1 MKSIKELL
9 NHHQEDWSLD
19 QRFYKDESIFDLEK
33 NHIFYD
39 SWIFIGH
46 ESQIPNKG
54 DYFVYKLL
62 EEEIIVLRNKENEVK
77 AFFNVCRHRGS
88 RICLEESGNTSRFS
102 CPYHS
107 WTYNLD
113 GKLLAAKSLREGID
127 KSTLG
132 LHPCNIAS
140 VSGMLL
146 INLSDN
152 PQSLANLQSDLKE
165 PFKMFGF
172 EDLKVAAHKNY
183 PIASNW
189 KLAVENYQQCY
200 HCAPAHPE
208 YSLSHSLKIED
219 EPGFD
224 EAQEKMMEN
233 LESCGLKEF
242 EVNKDF
248 SNKDPNQEQYAYSR
262 YALFDGYMTGSKDGK
277 PLAPLLGDIKE
288 FNQGCSDFNIG
299 PVSYFLAYCDHIVGY
314 IFTPVSQNQCQCDIY
329 WLVNKDAEEGK
340 DYDKDK
346 LMWLWDVTTYADETI
361 IVNNQKG
368 VNSIK
373 YKSGPYTDKE
383 QSTRRFIKWYLS
395 ELKSHTS

>member
-1 MKSIKELL
+1 MNTIKELL
-9 NHHQEDWSLD
+9 NNQQEDWSLD
-19 QRFYKDESIFDLEK
+19 QKFYKDTSIFDLEK
-33 NHIFYD
+33 HNIFYN

-54 DYFVYKLL
+54 DFFVYKLL
-62 EEEIIVLRNKENEVK
+62 DEEIIVLRNKENKVK

-88 RICLEESGNTSRFS
+88 RVCLEEKGNTSRFS

-127 KSTLG
+127 KSKLG
-132 LHPCNIAS
+132 LHPCNIESA
-140 VSGMLL
+140 SGMLL

-152 PQSLANLQSDLKE
+152 PQSLKNLQSDLKE
-165 PFKMFGF
+165 PFEMFGF
-172 EDLKVAAHKNY
+172 KDLKVAAHKNY

-189 KLAVENYQQCY
+189 KLAVENYQECY

-224 EAQEKMMEN
+224 EAQEKMMNN
-233 LESCGLKEF
+233 LESCGLKDI

-248 SNKDPNQEQYAYSR
+248 SNKDPDQEQYAYSR

-277 PLAPLLGDIKE
+277 PLAPLLGNIKE

-314 IFTPVSQNQCQCDIY
+314 IFTPTSQDQCQCDIY
-329 WLVNKDAEEGK
+329 WLVNKDAEENK
-340 DYDKDK
+340 DYDKEK

-373 YKSGPYTDKE
+373 YQSGPYTDKE

-395 ELKSHTS
+395 ELKSHAL

>member
-1 MKSIKELL
+1 MNTIKELL
-9 NHHQEDWSLD
+9 NNQQEDWSLD
-19 QRFYKDESIFDLEK
+19 QKFYKDTSIFDLEK
-33 NHIFYD
+33 HNIFYN

-54 DYFVYKLL
+54 DFFVYKLL
-62 EEEIIVLRNKENEVK
+62 DEEIIVLRNKENKVK

-88 RICLEESGNTSRFS
+88 RVCLEEKGNTSRFS

-127 KSTLG
+127 KSKLG
-132 LHPCNIAS
+132 LHPCNIESA
-140 VSGMLL
+140 SGMLL

-152 PQSLANLQSDLKE
+152 PQSLKNLQSDLKE
-165 PFKMFGF
+165 PFEMFGF
-172 EDLKVAAHKNY
+172 KDLKIAAHKNY

-189 KLAVENYQQCY
+189 KLAVENYQECY

-224 EAQEKMMEN
+224 EAQEKMMNN
-233 LESCGLKEF
+233 LESCGLKDI

-248 SNKDPNQEQYAYSR
+248 SNKDPDQEQYAYSR

-277 PLAPLLGDIKE
+277 PLAPLLGNIKE

-314 IFTPVSQNQCQCDIY
+314 IFTPTSQDQCQCDIY
-329 WLVNKDAEEGK
+329 WLVNKDAEENK
-340 DYDKDK
+340 DYDKEK

-373 YKSGPYTDKE
+373 YQSGPYTDKE

-395 ELKSHTS
+395 ELKSHAL

>member
-1 MKSIKELL
+1 MNTIRELL
-9 NHHQEDWSLD
+9 NNQQEDWSLD
-19 QRFYKDESIFDLEK
+19 QKFYKDTSIFDLEK
-33 NHIFYD
+33 HNIFYN

-54 DYFVYKLL
+54 DFFVYKLL
-62 EEEIIVLRNKENEVK
+62 DEEIIVLSYKENKVK

-88 RICLEESGNTSRFS
+88 RVCLEEKGNTSRFS

-127 KSTLG
+127 KSKLG
-132 LHPCNIAS
+132 LHPCNIESA
-140 VSGMLL
+140 SGMLL

-152 PQSLANLQSDLKE
+152 PQSLKNLQSDLKE
-165 PFKMFGF
+165 PFEMFGF
-172 EDLKVAAHKNY
+172 KNLKVAAHKNY

-189 KLAVENYQQCY
+189 KLAVENYQECY

-224 EAQEKMMEN
+224 EAQEKMMNN
-233 LESCGLKEF
+233 LESCGLKDI

-248 SNKDPNQEQYAYSR
+248 SNKDPDQEQYAYSR

-277 PLAPLLGDIKE
+277 PLAPLLGNIKE

-314 IFTPVSQNQCQCDIY
+314 IFTPTSQDQCQCDIY
-329 WLVNKDAEEGK
+329 WLVNKDAKENK
-340 DYDKDK
+340 DYDKEK

-373 YKSGPYTDKE
+373 YQSGPYTDKE

-395 ELKSHTS
+395 ELKSYAL

>member
-1 MKSIKELL
+1 MNSIKELL

-33 NHIFYD
+33 RHIFYD

-46 ESQIPNKG
+46 ESQIQNKG

-62 EEEIIVLRNKENEVK
+62 DEEIIVLRNKENKVK

-152 PQSLANLQSDLKE
+152 PQSLENLQSDLKE
-165 PFKMFGF
+165 PFEMFGF

-189 KLAVENYQQCY
+189 KLAVENYQECY

-224 EAQEKMMEN
+224 EAQEKMMKD

-299 PVSYFLAYCDHIVGY
+299 PVSYFLAYCDHVVGY
-314 IFTPVSQNQCQCDIY
+314 IFTPISQNQCQCDIY

-340 DYDKDK
+340 DYDKEK

-373 YKSGPYTDKE
+373 YQSGPYTDKE

-395 ELKSHTS
+395 ELKSHAS

>member
-62 EEEIIVLRNKENEVK
+62 DEEIIVLRNKENEVK

-127 KSTLG
+127 KSMLG

-152 PQSLANLQSDLKE
+152 PQSLENLQSDLKE
-165 PFKMFGF
+165 PFEMFGF

-189 KLAVENYQQCY
+189 KLAVENYQECY

-299 PVSYFLAYCDHIVGY
+299 PISYFLAYCDHIVGY
-314 IFTPVSQNQCQCDIY
+314 IFTPVSQNQWQCDIY

>member
-1 MKSIKELL
+1 MNTIKELL
-9 NHHQEDWSLD
+9 NNQQEDWSLD
-19 QRFYKDESIFDLEK
+19 QKFYKDTSIFDLEK
-33 NHIFYD
+33 YNIFYN

-54 DYFVYKLL
+54 DFFVYKLL
-62 EEEIIVLRNKENEVK
+62 DEEIIVLRNKENKVK

-88 RICLEESGNTSRFS
+88 RVCLEEKGNTSRFS

-127 KSTLG
+127 KSKLG
-132 LHPCNIAS
+132 LHPCNIESA
-140 VSGMLL
+140 SGMLL

-152 PQSLANLQSDLKE
+152 PQSLKNLQSDLKE
-165 PFKMFGF
+165 PFEMFGF
-172 EDLKVAAHKNY
+172 KDLKVAAHKNY

-189 KLAVENYQQCY
+189 KLAVENYQECY

-224 EAQEKMMEN
+224 EAQEKMMNN
-233 LESCGLKEF
+233 LESCGLKDI

-248 SNKDPNQEQYAYSR
+248 SNKDPDQEQYAYSR

-277 PLAPLLGDIKE
+277 PLAPLLGNIKE

-314 IFTPVSQNQCQCDIY
+314 IFTPTSQDQCQCDIY
-329 WLVNKDAEEGK
+329 WLVNKDAEENK
-340 DYDKDK
+340 DYDKER

-373 YKSGPYTDKE
+373 YQSGPYTDKE

-395 ELKSHTS
+395 ELKSHAL

>member
-1 MKSIKELL
+1 MNTIRELL
-9 NHHQEDWSLD
+9 NNQQEDWSLD
-19 QRFYKDESIFDLEK
+19 QRFYKDTSIFDLEK
-33 NHIFYD
+33 HNIFYN

-54 DYFVYKLL
+54 DFFVYKLL
-62 EEEIIVLRNKENEVK
+62 DEEIIVLRNKENKVK

-88 RICLEESGNTSRFS
+88 RVCLEEKGNTSRFS

-127 KSTLG
+127 KSKLG
-132 LHPCNIAS
+132 LHPCNIESA
-140 VSGMLL
+140 SGMLL

-152 PQSLANLQSDLKE
+152 PQSLKNLQSDLKE
-165 PFKMFGF
+165 PFEMFGF
-172 EDLKVAAHKNY
+172 KDLKVAAHKNY

-189 KLAVENYQQCY
+189 KLAVENYQECY

-224 EAQEKMMEN
+224 EAQEKMMNN
-233 LESCGLKEF
+233 LESCGLKDI

-248 SNKDPNQEQYAYSR
+248 SNKDPDQEQYAYSR

-277 PLAPLLGDIKE
+277 PLAPLLGNIKE

-314 IFTPVSQNQCQCDIY
+314 IFTPTSQDQCQCDIY
-329 WLVNKDAEEGK
+329 WLVNKDAEENK
-340 DYDKDK
+340 DYDKER

-373 YKSGPYTDKE
+373 YQSGPYTDKE

-395 ELKSHTS
+395 ELKSHAL

>member
-1 MKSIKELL
+1 MNTIKELL
-9 NHHQEDWSLD
+9 NNQQEDWSLD
-19 QRFYKDESIFDLEK
+19 QKFYKDTSIFDLEK
-33 NHIFYD
+33 HNIFYN

-54 DYFVYKLL
+54 DFFVYKLL
-62 EEEIIVLRNKENEVK
+62 DEEIIVLRNKENKVK

-88 RICLEESGNTSRFS
+88 RVCLEEKGNTSRFS

-107 WTYNLD
+107 WTYSLD

-127 KSTLG
+127 KSKLG
-132 LHPCNIAS
+132 LHPCNIESA
-140 VSGMLL
+140 SGMLL

-152 PQSLANLQSDLKE
+152 PQSLKNLQSDLKE
-165 PFKMFGF
+165 PFEMFGF
-172 EDLKVAAHKNY
+172 KDLKVAAHKNY

-189 KLAVENYQQCY
+189 KLAVENYQECY

-224 EAQEKMMEN
+224 EAQEKMMNN
-233 LESCGLKEF
+233 LESCGLKDI

-248 SNKDPNQEQYAYSR
+248 SNKDPDQEQYAYSR

-277 PLAPLLGDIKE
+277 PLAPLLGNIKE

-314 IFTPVSQNQCQCDIY
+314 IFTPTSQDQCQCDIY
-329 WLVNKDAEEGK
+329 WLVNKDAEENK
-340 DYDKDK
+340 DYDKEK

-373 YKSGPYTDKE
+373 YQSGPYTDKE

-395 ELKSHTS
+395 ELKSHAL

>member
-1 MKSIKELL
+1 MNTIKELL
-9 NHHQEDWSLD
+9 NNQQEDWSLD
-19 QRFYKDESIFDLEK
+19 QRFYKDTSIFDLEK
-33 NHIFYD
+33 HNIFYN

-54 DYFVYKLL
+54 DFFVYKLL
-62 EEEIIVLRNKENEVK
+62 DEEIIVLRNKENKVK

-88 RICLEESGNTSRFS
+88 RVCLEEKGNTSRFS

-127 KSTLG
+127 KSKLG
-132 LHPCNIAS
+132 LHPCNIESA
-140 VSGMLL
+140 SGMLL

-152 PQSLANLQSDLKE
+152 PQSLKNLQSDLKE
-165 PFKMFGF
+165 PFEMFGF
-172 EDLKVAAHKNY
+172 KDLKVAAHKNY

-189 KLAVENYQQCY
+189 KLAVENYQECY

-224 EAQEKMMEN
+224 EAQEKMMNN
-233 LESCGLKEF
+233 LESCGLKDI

-248 SNKDPNQEQYAYSR
+248 SNKDPDQEQYAYSR

-314 IFTPVSQNQCQCDIY
+314 IFTPTSQDQCQCDIY
-329 WLVNKDAEEGK
+329 WLVNKDAKENK
-340 DYDKDK
+340 DYDKEK

-373 YKSGPYTDKE
+373 YQSGPYTDKE

-395 ELKSHTS
+395 ELKSHAL

>member
-1 MKSIKELL
+1 MSSIKELL

-33 NHIFYD
+33 RHIFYD

-46 ESQIPNKG
+46 ESQIQNKG

-62 EEEIIVLRNKENEVK
+62 DEEIIVLRNKENKVK

-88 RICLEESGNTSRFS
+88 RICLELSGNTSRFS

-152 PQSLANLQSDLKE
+152 PQSLENLQSDLKE
-165 PFKMFGF
+165 PFEMFGF

-189 KLAVENYQQCY
+189 KLAVENYQECY

-224 EAQEKMMEN
+224 EAQEKMMKD

-299 PVSYFLAYCDHIVGY
+299 PVSYFLAYCDHVVGY
-314 IFTPVSQNQCQCDIY
+314 IFTPISQNQCQCDIY

-340 DYDKDK
+340 DYDKEK

-373 YKSGPYTDKE
+373 YQSGPYTDKE

-395 ELKSHTS
+395 ELKSHAS

>member
-1 MKSIKELL
+1 MNTIKELL
-9 NHHQEDWSLD
+9 NNQQEDWSLD
-19 QRFYKDESIFDLEK
+19 QKFYKDTSIFDLEK
-33 NHIFYD
+33 HNIFYN

-54 DYFVYKLL
+54 DFFVYKLL
-62 EEEIIVLRNKENEVK
+62 DEEIIVLRNKENKVK

-88 RICLEESGNTSRFS
+88 RVCLEEKGNTSRFS

-127 KSTLG
+127 KSKLG
-132 LHPCNIAS
+132 LHPCNIESA
-140 VSGMLL
+140 SGMLL

-152 PQSLANLQSDLKE
+152 PQSLKNLQSDLKE
-165 PFKMFGF
+165 PFEMFGF
-172 EDLKVAAHKNY
+172 KDLKVAAHKNY

-189 KLAVENYQQCY
+189 KLAVENYQECY

-224 EAQEKMMEN
+224 EAQEKMMNN
-233 LESCGLKEF
+233 LESCGLKDI

-248 SNKDPNQEQYAYSR
+248 SNKDPDQEQYAYSR

-277 PLAPLLGDIKE
+277 PLAPLLVNIKE

-299 PVSYFLAYCDHIVGY
+299 PVSSFLAYCDHIVGY
-314 IFTPVSQNQCQCDIY
+314 IFTPTSQDQCQCDIY
-329 WLVNKDAEEGK
+329 WLVNKDAEENK
-340 DYDKDK
+340 DYDKEK

-373 YKSGPYTDKE
+373 YQSGPYTDKE

-395 ELKSHTS
+395 ELKSHAL

>member
-62 EEEIIVLRNKENEVK
+62 DEEIIVLRNKENEVK

-132 LHPCNIAS
+132 LHRCNIAS

-165 PFKMFGF
+165 PFEMFGF

-189 KLAVENYQQCY
+189 KLAVENYQECY

>member
-1 MKSIKELL
+1 MNTIKELL
-9 NHHQEDWSLD
+9 NNQQEDWSLD
-19 QRFYKDESIFDLEK
+19 QKFYKDTSIFDLEK
-33 NHIFYD
+33 HTIFYN

-54 DYFVYKLL
+54 DFFVYKLL
-62 EEEIIVLRNKENEVK
+62 DEEIIVLRNKENKVK

-88 RICLEESGNTSRFS
+88 RVCLEEKGNTSRFS

-127 KSTLG
+127 KSKLG
-132 LHPCNIAS
+132 LHPCNIESA
-140 VSGMLL
+140 SGMLL
-146 INLSDN
+146 INLSDD
-152 PQSLANLQSDLKE
+152 PQSLKNLQSDLKE
-165 PFKMFGF
+165 PFEMFGF
-172 EDLKVAAHKNY
+172 KDLKVAAHKNY

-189 KLAVENYQQCY
+189 KLAVENYHECY

-224 EAQEKMMEN
+224 EAQEKMMNN
-233 LESCGLKEF
+233 LESCGLKDI

-248 SNKDPNQEQYAYSR
+248 SNKDPDQEQYAYSR

-277 PLAPLLGDIKE
+277 PLAPLLGNIKE

-314 IFTPVSQNQCQCDIY
+314 IFTPTSQDQCQCDIY
-329 WLVNKDAEEGK
+329 WLVNKDAEENK
-340 DYDKDK
+340 DYDKER

-373 YKSGPYTDKE
+373 YQSGPYTDKE

-395 ELKSHTS
+395 ELKSHAL

>member
-1 MKSIKELL
+1 MNTIKELL
-9 NHHQEDWSLD
+9 NNQQEDWSLD
-19 QRFYKDESIFDLEK
+19 QKFYKDTSIFDLEK
-33 NHIFYD
+33 HNIFYN

-54 DYFVYKLL
+54 DFFIYKLL
-62 EEEIIVLRNKENEVK
+62 DEEIIVLRNKENKVK

-88 RICLEESGNTSRFS
+88 RVCLEEKGNTSRFS

-127 KSTLG
+127 KSKLG
-132 LHPCNIAS
+132 LHPCNIESA
-140 VSGMLL
+140 SGMLL

-152 PQSLANLQSDLKE
+152 PQSLKNLKSDLKE
-165 PFKMFGF
+165 PFEMFGF
-172 EDLKVAAHKNY
+172 KDLKVAAHKNY

-189 KLAVENYQQCY
+189 KLAVENYQECY

-224 EAQEKMMEN
+224 EAQEKMMNN
-233 LESCGLKEF
+233 LESCGLKDI

-248 SNKDPNQEQYAYSR
+248 SNKDPDQEQYAYSG

-277 PLAPLLGDIKE
+277 PLAPLLGNIKE

-314 IFTPVSQNQCQCDIY
+314 IFTPTSQDQCQCDIY
-329 WLVNKDAEEGK
+329 WLVNKDAEENK
-340 DYDKDK
+340 DYDKEK

-373 YKSGPYTDKE
+373 YQSGPYTDKE

-395 ELKSHTS
+395 ELKSHAL

>member
-39 SWIFIGH
+39 GWIFIGH

-165 PFKMFGF
+165 PFEMFGF

-189 KLAVENYQQCY
+189 KLAVENYQECY

-233 LESCGLKEF
+233 LESCGLREF

-314 IFTPVSQNQCQCDIY
+314 IFTPVNQNQCQCDIY

>member
-1 MKSIKELL
+1 MNTIKELL
-9 NHHQEDWSLD
+9 NNQQEDWSLD
-19 QRFYKDESIFDLEK
+19 QKFYKDTSIFDLEK
-33 NHIFYD
+33 HNIFYN

-54 DYFVYKLL
+54 DFFVYKLL
-62 EEEIIVLRNKENEVK
+62 DEEIIVLRNKENKVK

-88 RICLEESGNTSRFS
+88 RVCLEEKGNTSRFS

-127 KSTLG
+127 KSKLG
-132 LHPCNIAS
+132 LHPCNIESA
-140 VSGMLL
+140 SGMLL

-152 PQSLANLQSDLKE
+152 PQSLKNLQSDLKE
-165 PFKMFGF
+165 PFEMFGF
-172 EDLKVAAHKNY
+172 KDLKVAAHKNY

-189 KLAVENYQQCY
+189 KLAVENYQECY

-224 EAQEKMMEN
+224 EAQEKMMNN
-233 LESCGLKEF
+233 LESCGLKDI

-248 SNKDPNQEQYAYSR
+248 SNKAPDQEQYAYSR

-277 PLAPLLGDIKE
+277 PLAPLLGNIRE

-314 IFTPVSQNQCQCDIY
+314 IFTPTSQDQCQCDIY
-329 WLVNKDAEEGK
+329 WLVNKDAKENK
-340 DYDKDK
+340 DYDKEK

-373 YKSGPYTDKE
+373 YQSGPYTDKE

-395 ELKSHTS
+395 ELKSHAL

>member
-189 KLAVENYQQCY
+189 KLAVENYQECY

-219 EPGFD
+219 EPGFH

>member
-46 ESQIPNKG
+46 ESQISNKG

-62 EEEIIVLRNKENEVK
+62 DEEIIVLRNKENEVK

-189 KLAVENYQQCY
+189 KLAVENYQECY

-233 LESCGLKEF
+233 LESCGLREF

-248 SNKDPNQEQYAYSR
+248 SNKDPDQEQYAYSR

>member
-1 MKSIKELL
+1 MNTIRELL
-9 NHHQEDWSLD
+9 NNQQEDWSLD
-19 QRFYKDESIFDLEK
+19 QKFYKDTSIFDLEK
-33 NHIFYD
+33 HTIFYN

-54 DYFVYKLL
+54 DFFVYKLL
-62 EEEIIVLRNKENEVK
+62 DEEIIVLRNKENKVK

-88 RICLEESGNTSRFS
+88 RVCLEEKGNTSRFS

-127 KSTLG
+127 KSKLG
-132 LHPCNIAS
+132 LHPCNIESA
-140 VSGMLL
+140 SGMLL

-152 PQSLANLQSDLKE
+152 PQSLKNLQSDLKE
-165 PFKMFGF
+165 PFEMFGF
-172 EDLKVAAHKNY
+172 KDLKVAAHKNY

-189 KLAVENYQQCY
+189 KLAVENYQECY

-224 EAQEKMMEN
+224 EAQEKMMNN
-233 LESCGLKEF
+233 LESCGLKDI

-248 SNKDPNQEQYAYSR
+248 SNKDPDQEQYAYSR

-314 IFTPVSQNQCQCDIY
+314 IFTPTSQDQCQCDIY
-329 WLVNKDAEEGK
+329 WLVNKDAEENK
-340 DYDKDK
+340 DYDKEK

-373 YKSGPYTDKE
+373 YQSGPYTDKE

-395 ELKSHTS
+395 ELKSHAL

>member
-54 DYFVYKLL
+54 DYFLYKLL
-62 EEEIIVLRNKENEVK
+62 DEEIIVLRNKENEVK

-132 LHPCNIAS
+132 LHRCNIAS

-152 PQSLANLQSDLKE
+152 PQSLENLQSDLKE
-165 PFKMFGF
+165 PFEMFGF

-189 KLAVENYQQCY
+189 KLAVENYQECY

-233 LESCGLKEF
+233 LESCGLREF

>member
-1 MKSIKELL
+1 MNSIEKLL
-9 NHHQEDWSLD
+9 NQHQEDWSLD
-19 QRFYKDESIFDLEK
+19 QKFYKDKEIFGLEK
-33 NHIFYD
+33 RQIFFD

-46 ESQIPNKG
+46 DSQIPNKG

-62 EEEIIVLRNKENEVK
+62 DEEIIVLRNKENQVK

-88 RICLEESGNTSRFS
+88 RICLEERGNSTRFS

-113 GKLLAAKSLREGID
+113 GKLLAAKNLREGID

-132 LHPCNIAS
+132 LHPCNIES

-146 INLSDN
+146 LNLSDN
-152 PQSLANLQSDLKE
+152 PQSLENLKNDLSE
-165 PFKMFGF
+165 PFEMFGF
-172 EDLKVAAHKNY
+172 KDLKVAAHKNY

-189 KLAVENYQQCY
+189 KLAVENYQECY

-224 EAQEKMMEN
+224 EAQEKMMKN
-233 LESCGLKEF
+233 LESCGLKDI

-248 SNKDPNQEQYAYSR
+248 SNKDANHEQYAYSR
-262 YALFDGYMTGSKDGK
+262 YALFDGYMTGSKNGE
-277 PLAPLLGDIKE
+277 PLAPLLGNIKE

-299 PVSYFLAYCDHIVGY
+299 PVSYFLAYCDHVVGY
-314 IFTPVSQNQCQCDIY
+314 VFTPTSLDQCQCDIY
-329 WLVNKDAEEGK
+329 WLVNKNAEEGK
-340 DYDKDK
+340 DYDKEK

-368 VNSIK
+368 VDSFK
-373 YKSGPYTDKE
+373 YEPGPYTDKE
-383 QSTRRFIKWYLS
+383 KSARRFIKWYLD
-395 ELKSHTS
+395 ELS

>member
-62 EEEIIVLRNKENEVK
+62 DEEIIVLRNKDNEVK

-165 PFKMFGF
+165 PFEMFGF

-189 KLAVENYQQCY
+189 KLAVENYQECY

-314 IFTPVSQNQCQCDIY
+314 IFTPVSQNQCQCNIY

>member
-1 MKSIKELL
+1 MNTIKELL
-9 NHHQEDWSLD
+9 NNQQEDWSLD
-19 QRFYKDESIFDLEK
+19 QKFYKDTSIFDLEK
-33 NHIFYD
+33 HNIFYN

-54 DYFVYKLL
+54 DFFVYKLL
-62 EEEIIVLRNKENEVK
+62 DEEIIVLRNKENKVK

-88 RICLEESGNTSRFS
+88 RVCLEEKGNTSRFS

-127 KSTLG
+127 KSKLG
-132 LHPCNIAS
+132 LHPCNIESA
-140 VSGMLL
+140 SGMLL

-152 PQSLANLQSDLKE
+152 PQSLKNLQSDLKE
-165 PFKMFGF
+165 PFEMFGF
-172 EDLKVAAHKNY
+172 KDLKVAAHKNY

-189 KLAVENYQQCY
+189 KLAVENYQECY

-224 EAQEKMMEN
+224 EAQEKMMN
-233 LESCGLKEF
+233 KLESCGLKDI

-248 SNKDPNQEQYAYSR
+248 SNKDPDQEQYAYSR

-314 IFTPVSQNQCQCDIY
+314 IFTPTSQDQCQCDIY
-329 WLVNKDAEEGK
+329 WLVNKDAKENK
-340 DYDKDK
+340 DYDKEK

-373 YKSGPYTDKE
+373 YQSGPYTDKE

-395 ELKSHTS
+395 ELKSHAL

>member
-1 MKSIKELL
+1 MNTIKELL
-9 NHHQEDWSLD
+9 NNQQEDWSLD
-19 QRFYKDESIFDLEK
+19 QKFYKDTSIFDLEK
-33 NHIFYD
+33 HTIFYN

-54 DYFVYKLL
+54 DVFVYILL
-62 EEEIIVLRNKENEVK
+62 DEEIIVLRNKENKVK

-88 RICLEESGNTSRFS
+88 RVCLEEKGNTSRFS

-127 KSTLG
+127 KSKLG
-132 LHPCNIAS
+132 LHPCNIESA
-140 VSGMLL
+140 SGMLL

-152 PQSLANLQSDLKE
+152 PQSLKNLQSDLKE
-165 PFKMFGF
+165 PFEMFGF
-172 EDLKVAAHKNY
+172 KDLKVAAHKNY

-189 KLAVENYQQCY
+189 KLAVENYQECY

-224 EAQEKMMEN
+224 EAQEKMMNN
-233 LESCGLKEF
+233 LESCGLKDI

-248 SNKDPNQEQYAYSR
+248 SNKDPDQEQYAYSR

-277 PLAPLLGDIKE
+277 PLAPLLGNIKE

-314 IFTPVSQNQCQCDIY
+314 IFTPTSQDQCQCDIY
-329 WLVNKDAEEGK
+329 WLVNKDAEENK
-340 DYDKDK
+340 AYDKER

-373 YKSGPYTDKE
+373 YQSGPYTDKE

-395 ELKSHTS
+395 ELKSHAL

>member
-1 MKSIKELL
+1 MNTIKELL
-9 NHHQEDWSLD
+9 NNQQEDWSLD
-19 QRFYKDESIFDLEK
+19 QRFYKDTSIFDLEK
-33 NHIFYD
+33 HNIFYN

-54 DYFVYKLL
+54 DFFVYKLL
-62 EEEIIVLRNKENEVK
+62 DEEIIVLRNKENKVK

-88 RICLEESGNTSRFS
+88 RVCLEEKGNTSRFS

-127 KSTLG
+127 KSKLG
-132 LHPCNIAS
+132 LHPCNIESA
-140 VSGMLL
+140 SGMLL

-152 PQSLANLQSDLKE
+152 PQSLKNLHSDLKE
-165 PFKMFGF
+165 PFEMFGF
-172 EDLKVAAHKNY
+172 KDLKVAAHKNY

-189 KLAVENYQQCY
+189 KLAVENYQECY

-224 EAQEKMMEN
+224 EAQEKMMNN
-233 LESCGLKEF
+233 LESCGLKDI

-248 SNKDPNQEQYAYSR
+248 SNKDPDQEQYAYSR

-277 PLAPLLGDIKE
+277 PLAPLLGNIKE

-314 IFTPVSQNQCQCDIY
+314 IFTPTSQDQCQCDIY
-329 WLVNKDAEEGK
+329 WLVNKDAEENK
-340 DYDKDK
+340 DYDKER

-373 YKSGPYTDKE
+373 YQSGPYTDKE

-395 ELKSHTS
+395 ELKSHAL

>member
-62 EEEIIVLRNKENEVK
+62 DEEIIVLRNKDNEVK

-165 PFKMFGF
+165 PFEMFGF

-189 KLAVENYQQCY
+189 KLAVENYQECY

-224 EAQEKMMEN
+224 EAQQKMMEN
-233 LESCGLKEF
+233 LESCGLREF

-340 DYDKDK
+340 NYDKDK

>member
-1 MKSIKELL
+1 MNIIKELL
-9 NHHQEDWSLD
+9 NNQQEDWSLD
-19 QRFYKDESIFDLEK
+19 QKFYKDTSIFDLEK
-33 NHIFYD
+33 HNIFYN

-54 DYFVYKLL
+54 DFFVYKLL
-62 EEEIIVLRNKENEVK
+62 DEEIIVLRNKENKVK

-88 RICLEESGNTSRFS
+88 RVCLEEKGNTSRFS

-127 KSTLG
+127 KSKLG
-132 LHPCNIAS
+132 LHPCNIESA
-140 VSGMLL
+140 SGMLL

-152 PQSLANLQSDLKE
+152 PQSLKNLQSDLKE
-165 PFKMFGF
+165 PFEMFGF
-172 EDLKVAAHKNY
+172 KDLKVAAHKNY

-189 KLAVENYQQCY
+189 KLAVENYQECY

-224 EAQEKMMEN
+224 EAQEKMMNN
-233 LESCGLKEF
+233 LESCGLKDI

-248 SNKDPNQEQYAYSR
+248 SNKDPDQEQYAYSR

-314 IFTPVSQNQCQCDIY
+314 IFTPTSQDQCQCDIY
-329 WLVNKDAEEGK
+329 WLVNKDAEENK
-340 DYDKDK
+340 DYDKEK

-373 YKSGPYTDKE
+373 YQSGPYTDKE

-395 ELKSHTS
+395 ELKSHAL

>member
-165 PFKMFGF
+165 PFEMFGF

-189 KLAVENYQQCY
+189 KLAVENYQECY

-233 LESCGLKEF
+233 FESCGLKEF

>member
-1 MKSIKELL
+1 MNTIKELL
-9 NHHQEDWSLD
+9 NNQQEDWSLD
-19 QRFYKDESIFDLEK
+19 QRFYKDTSIFDLEK
-33 NHIFYD
+33 HNIFYN

-54 DYFVYKLL
+54 DFFVYKLL
-62 EEEIIVLRNKENEVK
+62 DEEIIVLRNKENKVK

-88 RICLEESGNTSRFS
+88 RVCLEEKGNTSRFS

-127 KSTLG
+127 KSKLG
-132 LHPCNIAS
+132 LHPCNIESA
-140 VSGMLL
+140 SGMLL

-152 PQSLANLQSDLKE
+152 PQSLKNLHSDLKE
-165 PFKMFGF
+165 PFEMFGF
-172 EDLKVAAHKNY
+172 KDLKVAAHKNY

-189 KLAVENYQQCY
+189 KLAVENYQECY

-224 EAQEKMMEN
+224 EAQEKMMSN
-233 LESCGLKEF
+233 LESCGLKDI

-248 SNKDPNQEQYAYSR
+248 SNKDPDQEQYAYSR

-277 PLAPLLGDIKE
+277 PLAPLLGNIKE

-314 IFTPVSQNQCQCDIY
+314 IFTPTSQDQCQCDIY
-329 WLVNKDAEEGK
+329 WLVNKDAKENK
-340 DYDKDK
+340 DYDKEK

-395 ELKSHTS
+395 ELKSHAL

>member
-1 MKSIKELL
+1 MNTIKELL
-9 NHHQEDWSLD
+9 NNQQEDWSLD
-19 QRFYKDESIFDLEK
+19 QKFYKDTSIFDLEK
-33 NHIFYD
+33 HNIFYN

-54 DYFVYKLL
+54 DFFVYKLL
-62 EEEIIVLRNKENEVK
+62 DEEIIVLRNKENKVK

-88 RICLEESGNTSRFS
+88 RVCLEEKGNTSRFS

-127 KSTLG
+127 KSKLG
-132 LHPCNIAS
+132 LHPCNIESA
-140 VSGMLL
+140 SGMLL

-152 PQSLANLQSDLKE
+152 PQSLKNLQSDLKE

-172 EDLKVAAHKNY
+172 KDLKVAAHKNY

-189 KLAVENYQQCY
+189 KLAVENYQECY

-224 EAQEKMMEN
+224 EAQEKMMNN
-233 LESCGLKEF
+233 LESCGLKDI

-248 SNKDPNQEQYAYSR
+248 SNKDPDQEQYAYSR

-314 IFTPVSQNQCQCDIY
+314 IFTPTSQDQCQCDIY
-329 WLVNKDAEEGK
+329 WLVNKDAKENK
-340 DYDKDK
+340 DYDKEK

-373 YKSGPYTDKE
+373 YQSGPYTDKE

-395 ELKSHTS
+395 ELKSHAL

>member
-1 MKSIKELL
+1 MNTIRELL
-9 NHHQEDWSLD
+9 NNQQEDWSLD
-19 QRFYKDESIFDLEK
+19 QKFYKDTSIFDLEK
-33 NHIFYD
+33 HNIFYN

-54 DYFVYKLL
+54 DFFVYKLL
-62 EEEIIVLRNKENEVK
+62 DEEIIVLRNKENKVK

-88 RICLEESGNTSRFS
+88 RVCLEEKGNTSRFS

-127 KSTLG
+127 KSKLG
-132 LHPCNIAS
+132 LHPCNIES
-140 VSGMLL
+140 TSGMLL

-152 PQSLANLQSDLKE
+152 PQSLKNLQSDLKE
-165 PFKMFGF
+165 PFEMFGF
-172 EDLKVAAHKNY
+172 KDLKVAAHKNY

-189 KLAVENYQQCY
+189 KLAVENYQECY

-224 EAQEKMMEN
+224 EAQEKMMNN
-233 LESCGLKEF
+233 LESCGLKDI

-248 SNKDPNQEQYAYSR
+248 SNKDPDQEQYAYSR

-314 IFTPVSQNQCQCDIY
+314 IFTPTSQDQCQCDIY
-329 WLVNKDAEEGK
+329 WLVNKDAEENK
-340 DYDKDK
+340 DYDKEK

-373 YKSGPYTDKE
+373 YQSGPYTDKE

-395 ELKSHTS
+395 ELKSHAL

>member
-1 MKSIKELL
+1 MNTIKELL
-9 NHHQEDWSLD
+9 NNQQEDWSLD
-19 QRFYKDESIFDLEK
+19 QKFYKDTSIFELEK
-33 NHIFYD
+33 HNIFYN

-54 DYFVYKLL
+54 DFFVYKLL
-62 EEEIIVLRNKENEVK
+62 DEEIIVLRNKENKVK

-88 RICLEESGNTSRFS
+88 RVCLEEKGNTSRFS

-127 KSTLG
+127 KSKLG
-132 LHPCNIAS
+132 LHPCNIESA
-140 VSGMLL
+140 SGMLL

-152 PQSLANLQSDLKE
+152 PQSLKNLQSDLKE
-165 PFKMFGF
+165 PFEMFGF
-172 EDLKVAAHKNY
+172 KDLKVAAHKNY

-189 KLAVENYQQCY
+189 KLAVENYQECY

-224 EAQEKMMEN
+224 EAQEKMMNN
-233 LESCGLKEF
+233 LESCGLKDI

-248 SNKDPNQEQYAYSR
+248 SNKDPDQEQYAYSR

-314 IFTPVSQNQCQCDIY
+314 IFTPTSQDQCQCDIY
-329 WLVNKDAEEGK
+329 WLVNKDAKENK
-340 DYDKDK
+340 DYDKEK

-373 YKSGPYTDKE
+373 YQSGPYTDKE

-395 ELKSHTS
+395 ELKSHAL

>member
-1 MKSIKELL
+1 MNTIKELL
-9 NHHQEDWSLD
+9 NNQQEDWSLD
-19 QRFYKDESIFDLEK
+19 QKFYKDKSIFDLEK
-33 NHIFYD
+33 HNIFYN

-54 DYFVYKLL
+54 DFFVYKLL
-62 EEEIIVLRNKENEVK
+62 DEEIIVLRNKENKVK

-88 RICLEESGNTSRFS
+88 RVCLEEKGNTSRFS

-127 KSTLG
+127 KSKLG
-132 LHPCNIAS
+132 LHPCNIESA
-140 VSGMLL
+140 SGMLL

-152 PQSLANLQSDLKE
+152 PQSLKNLQSDLKE
-165 PFKMFGF
+165 PFEMFGF
-172 EDLKVAAHKNY
+172 KDLKVAAHKNY

-189 KLAVENYQQCY
+189 KLAVENYQECY

-224 EAQEKMMEN
+224 EAQEKMMNN
-233 LESCGLKEF
+233 LESCGLKDI

-248 SNKDPNQEQYAYSR
+248 SNKDPDQEQYAYSR

-314 IFTPVSQNQCQCDIY
+314 IFTPTSQDQCQCDIY
-329 WLVNKDAEEGK
+329 WLVNKDAEENK
-340 DYDKDK
+340 DYDKEK

-373 YKSGPYTDKE
+373 YQSGPYTDKE

-395 ELKSHTS
+395 ELKSHAL

>member
-1 MKSIKELL
+1 MNSIKELL
-9 NHHQEDWSLD
+9 NHQQEDWSLD
-19 QRFYKDESIFDLEK
+19 QRFYKDMSIFDLEK
-33 NHIFYD
+33 HNIFYN

-54 DYFVYKLL
+54 DFFVYKLL
-62 EEEIIVLRNKENEVK
+62 DEEIIVLRNKENKVK

-88 RICLEESGNTSRFS
+88 RVCLEEKGNTSRFS

-127 KSTLG
+127 KSKLG
-132 LHPCNIAS
+132 LHPCNIESA
-140 VSGMLL
+140 SGMLL

-152 PQSLANLQSDLKE
+152 PQSLKNLHSDLKE
-165 PFKMFGF
+165 PFEMFGF
-172 EDLKVAAHKNY
+172 KDLKVAAHKNY

-189 KLAVENYQQCY
+189 KLAVENYQECY

-224 EAQEKMMEN
+224 EAQEKMMNN
-233 LESCGLKEF
+233 LESCGLKDI

-248 SNKDPNQEQYAYSR
+248 SNKDPDQEQYAYSR

-277 PLAPLLGDIKE
+277 PLAPLLGNIKE

-314 IFTPVSQNQCQCDIY
+314 IFTPTSQDQCQCDIY
-329 WLVNKDAEEGK
+329 WLVNKDAEENK
-340 DYDKDK
+340 DYDNEK

-373 YKSGPYTDKE
+373 YQSGPYTDKE

-395 ELKSHTS
+395 ELKSHAL

>member
-1 MKSIKELL
+1 MNTIRELL
-9 NHHQEDWSLD
+9 NNQQEDWSLD
-19 QRFYKDESIFDLEK
+19 QKFYKDTSIFDLEK
-33 NHIFYD
+33 HNIFYN

-54 DYFVYKLL
+54 DFFVYKLL
-62 EEEIIVLRNKENEVK
+62 DEEIIVLRNKENKVK

-88 RICLEESGNTSRFS
+88 RVCLEEKGNTSRFS

-127 KSTLG
+127 KSKLG
-132 LHPCNIAS
+132 LHPCNIESA
-140 VSGMLL
+140 SGMLL

-152 PQSLANLQSDLKE
+152 PQSLKNLQSDLKE
-165 PFKMFGF
+165 PFEMFGF
-172 EDLKVAAHKNY
+172 KDLKVAAHKNY

-189 KLAVENYQQCY
+189 KLAVENYQECY

-224 EAQEKMMEN
+224 EAQEKMMNN
-233 LESCGLKEF
+233 LESCGLKDI

-248 SNKDPNQEQYAYSR
+248 SNKDPDQEQYAYSR

-277 PLAPLLGDIKE
+277 PLAPLLGNIKE

-314 IFTPVSQNQCQCDIY
+314 IFTPTSQDQCQCDIY
-329 WLVNKDAEEGK
+329 WLVNKDAEENK
-340 DYDKDK
+340 DYDKEK

-395 ELKSHTS
+395 ELKSHAL

>member
-1 MKSIKELL
+1 MNTIKELL
-9 NHHQEDWSLD
+9 NNQQEDWSLD
-19 QRFYKDESIFDLEK
+19 QKFYKDTSIFDLEK
-33 NHIFYD
+33 HNIFYN

-54 DYFVYKLL
+54 DFFVYKLL
-62 EEEIIVLRNKENEVK
+62 DEEIIVLRNKENKVK

-88 RICLEESGNTSRFS
+88 RVCLEEKGNTSRFS

-127 KSTLG
+127 KSKLG
-132 LHPCNIAS
+132 LHPCNIESA
-140 VSGMLL
+140 SGMLL

-152 PQSLANLQSDLKE
+152 PQSLKNLQSDLKE
-165 PFKMFGF
+165 PFEMFGF
-172 EDLKVAAHKNY
+172 KDLKVAAHKNY

-189 KLAVENYQQCY
+189 KLAVENYQECY

-224 EAQEKMMEN
+224 EAQEKMMNN
-233 LESCGLKEF
+233 LESCGLKDI

-248 SNKDPNQEQYAYSR
+248 SNKDPDQEQYAYSR

-314 IFTPVSQNQCQCDIY
+314 IFTPTSQDQCQCDIY
-329 WLVNKDAEEGK
+329 WLVNKDAEENK
-340 DYDKDK
+340 DYDKEK

-373 YKSGPYTDKE
+373 YQSGPYTDKE

-395 ELKSHTS
+395 ELKSHAL

>member
-1 MKSIKELL
+1 MNTIKELL
-9 NHHQEDWSLD
+9 NNQQEDWSLD
-19 QRFYKDESIFDLEK
+19 QKFYKDTSIFDLEK
-33 NHIFYD
+33 HNIFYN

-54 DYFVYKLL
+54 DFFVYKLL
-62 EEEIIVLRNKENEVK
+62 DEEIIVLRNKENKVK

-88 RICLEESGNTSRFS
+88 RVCLEEKGNTSRFS

-127 KSTLG
+127 KSKLG
-132 LHPCNIAS
+132 LHPCNIESA
-140 VSGMLL
+140 SGMLL

-152 PQSLANLQSDLKE
+152 PQSLKNLKRDLKE
-165 PFKMFGF
+165 PFEMFGF
-172 EDLKVAAHKNY
+172 KDLKVAAHKNY

-189 KLAVENYQQCY
+189 KLAVENYQECY

-224 EAQEKMMEN
+224 EAQEKMMNN
-233 LESCGLKEF
+233 LESCGLKDI

-248 SNKDPNQEQYAYSR
+248 SNKDPDQEQYAYSR

-314 IFTPVSQNQCQCDIY
+314 IFTPTSQDQCQCDIY
-329 WLVNKDAEEGK
+329 WLVNKDAKENK
-340 DYDKDK
+340 DYDKEK

-373 YKSGPYTDKE
+373 YQSGPYTDKE

-395 ELKSHTS
+395 ELKSHAL

>member
-1 MKSIKELL
+1 MNTIKELL
-9 NHHQEDWSLD
+9 NNQQEDWSLD
-19 QRFYKDESIFDLEK
+19 QRFYKDTSIFDLEK
-33 NHIFYD
+33 HNIFYN

-54 DYFVYKLL
+54 DFFVYKLL
-62 EEEIIVLRNKENEVK
+62 DEEIIVLRNKENKVK

-88 RICLEESGNTSRFS
+88 RVCLEEKGNTSRFS

-127 KSTLG
+127 KSKLG
-132 LHPCNIAS
+132 LHPCNIESA
-140 VSGMLL
+140 SGMLL

-152 PQSLANLQSDLKE
+152 PQSLKNLQSDLKE
-165 PFKMFGF
+165 PFEMFGF
-172 EDLKVAAHKNY
+172 KDLKVAAHKNY

-189 KLAVENYQQCY
+189 KLAVENYQECY

-224 EAQEKMMEN
+224 EAQEKMMNN
-233 LESCGLKEF
+233 LESCGLKDI

-248 SNKDPNQEQYAYSR
+248 SNKDPDQEQYAYSR

-277 PLAPLLGDIKE
+277 PLAPLLGNIKE

-314 IFTPVSQNQCQCDIY
+314 IFTPTSQDQCQCDIY
-329 WLVNKDAEEGK
+329 WLVNKDAKENK
-340 DYDKDK
+340 DYDKEK

-373 YKSGPYTDKE
+373 YQSGPYTDKE

-395 ELKSHTS
+395 ELKSHAL

>member
-1 MKSIKELL
+1 MNSIKELL

-33 NHIFYD
+33 RHIFYD

-54 DYFVYKLL
+54 DYFAYKLL
-62 EEEIIVLRNKENEVK
+62 DEEIIVLRNKENEVK

-88 RICLEESGNTSRFS
+88 RICLEKSGNTSRFS

-152 PQSLANLQSDLKE
+152 PQSLENLQSDLKE
-165 PFKMFGF
+165 PFEMFGF
-172 EDLKVAAHKNY
+172 DDLKVAAHKNY

-189 KLAVENYQQCY
+189 KLAVENYQECY

-224 EAQEKMMEN
+224 EAQENMMKN

-299 PVSYFLAYCDHIVGY
+299 PVSYFLAYCDHVVGY
-314 IFTPVSQNQCQCDIY
+314 IFTPISQNQCQCDIY

-340 DYDKDK
+340 DYDKEK

-373 YKSGPYTDKE
+373 YQSGPYTNKE

-395 ELKSHTS
+395 ELKSHAS